1 MIKKTKHLF
10 SEDAD
15 DTKLVMPSPDY
26 KIEENDILVLFGT
39 DEKIAVTS
47 DW

>member
-10 SEDAD
+10 SEDED
-15 DTKLVMPSPDY
+15 YTKLVMPRPDY
-26 KIEENDILVLFGT
+26 KIEENDILVLFGA
-39 DEKIAVTS
+39 DEKIAVTN